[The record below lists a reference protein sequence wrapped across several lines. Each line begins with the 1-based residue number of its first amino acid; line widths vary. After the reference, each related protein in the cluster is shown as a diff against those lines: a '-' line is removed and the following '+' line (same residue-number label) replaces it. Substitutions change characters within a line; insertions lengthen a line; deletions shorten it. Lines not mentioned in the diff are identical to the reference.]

1 MLKIENLSVSY
12 GYVTALIDVSINIP
26 EGKIVSIIGSN
37 GAGKTT
43 MLNTISGIVK
53 KKSGEIYFNGNPL
66 PKAPHKIVQQGI
78 VHVPEGRKI
87 FPGLTIDENLILASS
102 EGHRGLKEM
111 AEEIYS
117 LFPILKERHNQ
128 PAGTLSGG
136 EQQML
141 AIARGMMSK
150 PKLLMLDE
158 PSLGL
163 APVIVKQVFRY
174 IKDINNRGI
183 TVLLIEQ
190 NAHQAL
196 NLSDYTYVLE
206 NGHIKL
212 EGTSKDLLSNES
224 VRKAYLGE

>member
-12 GYVTALIDVSINIP
+12 GYVTALIDVSIHVP
-26 EGKIVSIIGSN
+26 EGKIISIIGSN
-37 GAGKTT
+37 GAGKTSL
-43 MLNTISGIVK
+43 LNAISGIIK
-53 KKSGEIYFNGNPL
+53 KKSGEISFEGNTL
-66 PKAPHKIVQQGI
+66 PKVPHKIVQQGI
-78 VHVPEGRKI
+78 VQVPEGRKI
-87 FPGLTIDENLILASS
+87 FPELSIDENLVLASAL
-102 EGHRGLKEM
+102 GHRGLKEM
-111 AEEIYS
+111 SEEIYS

-163 APVIVKQVFRY
+163 APVIVKQVFRF
-174 IKDINNRGI
+174 IKDINKRGI

-190 NAHQAL
+190 NACQAL
-196 NLSDYTYVLE
+196 GLSDYTYVLE

-212 EGTSKDLLSNES
+212 EGASRDLLANES

>member
-1 MLKIENLSVSY
+1 
-12 GYVTALIDVSINIP
+12 
-26 EGKIVSIIGSN
+26 
-37 GAGKTT
+37 
-43 MLNTISGIVK
+43 
-53 KKSGEIYFNGNPL
+53 
-66 PKAPHKIVQQGI
+66 
-78 VHVPEGRKI
+78 
-87 FPGLTIDENLILASS
+87 
-102 EGHRGLKEM
+102 
-111 AEEIYS
+111 
-117 LFPILKERHNQ
+117 
-128 PAGTLSGG
+128 
-136 EQQML
+136 ML